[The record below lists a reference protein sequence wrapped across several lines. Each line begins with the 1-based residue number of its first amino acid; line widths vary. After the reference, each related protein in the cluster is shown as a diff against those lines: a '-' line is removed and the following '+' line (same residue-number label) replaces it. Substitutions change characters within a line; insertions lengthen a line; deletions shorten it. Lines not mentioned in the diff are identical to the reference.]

1 MDSFNKTYL
10 KIINEDY
17 SKYKY
22 DVNPHATKEEIE
34 KYKTIDNTFIKQLND
49 DINAYDIPENIRNDI
64 FKMIISVNNNDL
76 EKIADEYETAIAG
89 ARIAL
94 SHSTC

>member
-34 KYKTIDNTFIKQLND
+34 KYKTIDNAFIKQLND

>member
-22 DVNPHATKEEIE
+22 DVNPRATKEEIE
-34 KYKTIDNTFIKQLND
+34 KYKTIDNAFIKQLND